1 MPQSAPRTKF
11 ITNESGRK
19 KAVIISIQ
27 DYERMLEDLHDL
39 AVVAER
45 REEYPLSLAEMKQRL
60 SDHAPA

>member
-1 MPQSAPRTKF
+1 MPHASSRTKF

-19 KAVIISIQ
+19 KAVIISIH

-60 SDHAPA
+60 SNRL